1 VSVYSKAGLS
11 ERRKIMQMKISV
23 FLLTLFLMTT
33 GALAA
38 TDPSGAPS
46 KPQAAET
53 ETSTV
58 PDQHFQKAHENF
70 MKRDTKGAA
79 SEIRKGAEF
88 LKKEAENGAGE
99 TKKALTDSAK
109 ELERLAGDVEKG
121 TVTSVK
127 MLDDGFAKADHAL
140 ARHHLAKATNAW
152 SKKENSKTG
161 EDLKAAGVYLEH
173 GLSWTGRKTETST
186 EDVLHH
192 SRVLAGNLIKGSG
205 WVPEEVG
212 KGLQSV
218 GNEIDKLGQR
228 VG

>member
-1 VSVYSKAGLS
+1 
-11 ERRKIMQMKISV
+11 MQMKRWGFVLALI
-23 FLLTLFLMTT
+23 LMTT
-33 GALAA
+33 GALAQ

-46 KPQAAET
+46 TPQAAET

-70 MKRDTKGAA
+70 VKRDTKATA
-79 SEIRKGAEF
+79 SEIRKGAGY
-88 LKKEAENGAGE
+88 LKREAENGAGE
-99 TKKALTDSAK
+99 TKKALTASAT

-127 MLDDGFAKADHAL
+127 MLDDGFARADHAL
-140 ARHHLAKATNAW
+140 ARHHLAQATNAW
-152 SKKENSKTG
+152 SKRENAKTG
-161 EDLKAAGVYLEH
+161 EALRLAGAHLEH
-173 GLSWTGRKTETST
+173 GLSWTGRKAETST
-186 EDVLHH
+186 EDVIHH
-192 SRVLAGNLIKGSG
+192 SRVLAGNLITGTG

-212 KGLQSV
+212 KGIQSV